1 MSKKVA
7 FGTNPRSAKKATEVL
22 ADEWVSKGT
31 LETSP
36 PSSAASDKVEETTRF
51 TIDIPS
57 ELHRKIKSYCALK
70 GVKMKEEI
78 QALLENHFVE

>member
-7 FGTNPRSAKKATEVL
+7 FSASPRSVKKTFEAT

-31 LETSP
+31 VE
-36 PSSAASDKVEETTRF
+36 PSVIEPVGDAEPTTRF

-57 ELHRKIKSYCALK
+57 ELHRKIKSFCALK

-78 QALLENHFVE
+78 QMLLEKHFVE

>member
-7 FGTNPRSAKKATEVL
+7 FRSNPRNQKKTTEIL
-22 ADEWVSKGT
+22 ADEWVSQGT
-31 LETSP
+31 IESSMP
-36 PSSAASDKVEETTRF
+36 PPITGSEPTTRF

-57 ELHRKIKSYCALK
+57 DLHKRIKSFCALK

-78 QALLENHFVE
+78 QTLLENHFAE

>member
-1 MSKKVA
+1 MSKKIS
-7 FGTNPRSAKKATEVL
+7 FGNKPQKKNTEVL
-22 ADEWVSKGT
+22 ADQWVSNGAV
-31 LETSP
+31 ETSSP
-36 PSSAASDKVEETTRF
+36 ETMETTRF

-78 QALLENHFVE
+78 QVLLENHFTE

>member
-1 MSKKVA
+1 MSKKIS
-7 FGTNPRSAKKATEVL
+7 FGTNPRKNIQTEVL
-22 ADEWVSKGT
+22 ADEWVSKGK

-36 PSSAASDKVEETTRF
+36 AESIETTRF
-51 TIDIPS
+51 TIDIPI

-78 QALLENHFVE
+78 QVLLENHFTE

>member
-7 FGTNPRSAKKATEVL
+7 FGANPRNQNKTTEAL
-22 ADEWVSKGT
+22 ADEWVSQGKI
-31 LETSP
+31 ESP
-36 PSSAASDKVEETTRF
+36 TPAPPDAAPPEATTRF

-57 ELHRKIKSYCALK
+57 ELHRKIKSFCALK

-78 QALLENHFVE
+78 QTLLENHFVE